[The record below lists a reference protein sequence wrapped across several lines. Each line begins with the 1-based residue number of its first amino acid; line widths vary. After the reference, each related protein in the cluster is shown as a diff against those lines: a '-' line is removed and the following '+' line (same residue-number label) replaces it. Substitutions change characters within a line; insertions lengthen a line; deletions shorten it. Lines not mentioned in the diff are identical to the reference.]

1 MTTLQK
7 QRIAEQERRIQSR
20 LKAKQARDGYRVE
33 YTDCGLW
40 ETGGRYIV
48 VIVDQV
54 EAKAEA

>member
-1 MTTLQK
+1 MTTA
-7 QRIAEQERRIQSR
+7 QRILEQERRIQSR
-20 LKAKQARDGYRVE
+20 LKAKQSRDGYRVE